1 MRKQGIDGT
10 GMLNLY
16 DRVTGIFNEI
26 FDSRL
31 LTVAIFALIGYCSLF
46 TQRKFPMRWM
56 IFVLFG
62 MILLAFVTLTAR
74 TPGQKTR
81 VRFHKGM
88 AGLWFALHGMMV
100 VSGLF
105 YQDWLPESV
114 SLLICYPI
122 VFSVFASRDDN
133 STFRSIL
140 RGAVFAVLPFLAW
153 SSVSVPLSFAY
164 QVLVLP
170 WE

>member
-31 LTVAIFALIGYCSLF
+31 LTAAIFALIGYCSLF

-81 VRFHKGM
+81 VHFHKGM

-105 YQDWLPESV
+105 YQENNNG
-114 SLLICYPI
+114 I
-122 VFSVFASRDDN
+122 VFFIQSV
-133 STFRSIL
+133 
-140 RGAVFAVLPFLAW
+140 
-153 SSVSVPLSFAY
+153 
-164 QVLVLP
+164 
-170 WE
+170 

>member
-26 FDSRL
+26 FDARL
-31 LTVAIFALIGYCSLF
+31 LTAAIFALVGYCTLF
-46 TQRKFPMRWM
+46 MQQKFPMRWM

-74 TPGQKTR
+74 MPGKAK

-100 VSGLF
+100 VSGS
-105 YQDWLPESV
+105 QS
-114 SLLICYPI
+114 
-122 VFSVFASRDDN
+122 
-133 STFRSIL
+133 
-140 RGAVFAVLPFLAW
+140 
-153 SSVSVPLSFAY
+153 
-164 QVLVLP
+164 
-170 WE
+170 